1 MKKSKISDQ
10 SIRILTLK
18 AFIIALVG
26 YLVPFTF
33 DLKKVIQVQVESW
46 VMICIILAVIA
57 IQWMVFVMIINSKGI
72 PKGKNKFEV
81 VLKWL
86 CIFLPVIIFVI
97 AMCIIFL
104 SPLKNNKPFAMD
116 ISNLFASI
124 GVFFSASAVC
134 LLVRAK
140 SQRKTKRQR
149 KF

>member
-1 MKKSKISDQ
+1 
-10 SIRILTLK
+10 
-18 AFIIALVG
+18 
-26 YLVPFTF
+26 
-33 DLKKVIQVQVESW
+33 
-46 VMICIILAVIA
+46 
-57 IQWMVFVMIINSKGI
+57 MIINSKGI

-97 AMCIIFL
+97 TMCVIFL

-134 LLVRAK
+134 LLVILSIELVINMINASKNPKKDKKKKEVLKEEKLDNKIEAK
-140 SQRKTKRQR
+140 LVQAEDGDKKE
-149 KF
+149 KNIYN